1 MRIVHGTNISEE
13 ELKRSKEILDKV
25 LSEAIIIIDDDDATL
40 TKSLKIQA
48 LETMRRKISII
59 FNRKPN

>member
-13 ELKRSKEILDKV
+13 ELKRSKEIRDKV

-40 TKSLKIQA
+40 TKSLEIQA

>member
-13 ELKRSKEILDKV
+13 DLKRSKEVLDKV
-25 LSEAIIIIDDDDATL
+25 LSEAIIITDDDDATL
-40 TKSLKIQA
+40 TKSLEIQA
-48 LETMRRKISII
+48 LETMRRKVSII